1 MDSLV
6 TRLQGQIAHFRTQP
20 PLRDRHDRLWL
31 DRLRAVGC
39 SVGMGLAI
47 ALGTGLSPAAAVT
60 VAPELQSI
68 LSDIDRAASAKDP
81 SLLQRFAPDFRSA
94 DGLSRDE
101 LGRSLAQ
108 FWQNFDRVSYQTTVD
123 KLDRDRDG
131 WTIETLTEITATKDS
146 TSLGPAKLT
155 AQVRARQIIRNGVIV
170 RQELLSERTTTQWG
184 SKPPSVRVRLP
195 ERVRPGETYSFD
207 AIVQDPLGDT
217 LLAGGAI
224 DAPVRPESY
233 TVPQDAALEPIS
245 AGGLFKLGRAPSSP
259 GSRWISAVLVGPEGM
274 TWVTQRLDVR

>member
-6 TRLQGQIAHFRTQP
+6 TRLPGQIARLRPQP
-20 PLRDRHDRLWL
+20 PLRHRLWRE
-31 DRLRAVGC
+31 RLWTVGC
-39 SVGMGLAI
+39 SLGMGMAI
-47 ALGTGLSPAAAVT
+47 ALGFGNRPVAAVAITAPPEVQT
-60 VAPELQSI
+60 V
-68 LSDIDRAASAKDP
+68 LSEIDRAASAKDA

-94 DGLSRDE
+94 DGLSRE
-101 LGRSLAQ
+101 QLGRSLSQ
-108 FWQNFDRVSYQTTVD
+108 FWQNFDRVSYQTTVE
-123 KLDRDRDG
+123 KVDRDRDG

-170 RQELLSERTTTQWG
+170 RQELLAERTTTQWG

-217 LLAGGAI
+217 LLAGSAI
-224 DAPVRPESY
+224 DQPVRPEAY
-233 TVPQDAALEPIS
+233 DLPQDAALEPIS